1 MAQMSL
7 RELLMVSILESLETR
22 KETQALKA
30 KIRALTEHVA
40 IPLTKEIK
48 FESASQP
55 TSSSSAYP
63 SINNHR
69 PAEAPILQNASG
81 VSVPKA

>member
-48 FESASQP
+48 IGARSP
-55 TSSSSAYP
+55 
-63 SINNHR
+63 
-69 PAEAPILQNASG
+69 
-81 VSVPKA
+81 